1 MGQEGGEPAII
12 WKKSSW
18 QGIEV
23 KALVQGVFFTGPPL
37 KKLKH
42 GKLRLGEVRCV

>member
-18 QGIEV
+18 EGIEV
-23 KALVQGVFFTGPPL
+23 KALVQGVFFHWTSP
-37 KKLKH
+37 KKI
-42 GKLRLGEVRCV
+42 EVWKTEAR